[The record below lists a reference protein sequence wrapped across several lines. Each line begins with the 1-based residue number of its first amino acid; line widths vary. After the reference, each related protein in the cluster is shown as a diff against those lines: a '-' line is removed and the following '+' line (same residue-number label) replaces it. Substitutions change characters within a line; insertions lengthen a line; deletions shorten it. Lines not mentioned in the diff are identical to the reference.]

1 MLQFSTLANNAGI
14 IWLLSALVL
23 PSWTSICCTSV
34 SVTIKFLTILPG
46 RAACGTFLLLG
57 IEVLRSKKKNSL
69 IVSMEIHKGAIF
81 DRLKMRLLFLN
92 IIHMIPVITNSHL
105 SISYFLNKI
114 NIFVYIF
121 EIRIFLYWR

>member
-57 IEVLRSKKKNSL
+57 IEVLRSKKKKQFNRLNGDTQRRDFRPLKDEIIIFKYNTYDTCYYEFSL
-69 IVSMEIHKGAIF
+69 VHQ
-81 DRLKMRLLFLN
+81 LFL
-92 IIHMIPVITNSHL
+92 
-105 SISYFLNKI
+105 K
-114 NIFVYIF
+114 
-121 EIRIFLYWR
+121 